1 MPFLWLG
8 RRGVSLFDHLCE
20 ARSPF
25 FVSLSFSLSLFLSF
39 SLSLFRSLL
48 SSVSFDAISHSNNLS
63 RPLASFPPPPSSK
76 PMTRDPRRRHAQ
88 LDVAMPQMQF
98 QISS

>member
-1 MPFLWLG
+1 MPFLWPG
-8 RRGVSLFDHLCE
+8 GE
-20 ARSPF
+20 E
-25 FVSLSFSLSLFLSF
+25 SLSSITCAKRGLRFFFSL

>member
-20 ARSPF
+20 AQSPF
-25 FVSLSFSLSLFLSF
+25 FFSLSFSP
-39 SLSLFRSLL
+39 SLFRSLL

-63 RPLASFPPPPSSK
+63 CPLASFPPPPSSK

-88 LDVAMPQMQF
+88 LDVAVPQMQF